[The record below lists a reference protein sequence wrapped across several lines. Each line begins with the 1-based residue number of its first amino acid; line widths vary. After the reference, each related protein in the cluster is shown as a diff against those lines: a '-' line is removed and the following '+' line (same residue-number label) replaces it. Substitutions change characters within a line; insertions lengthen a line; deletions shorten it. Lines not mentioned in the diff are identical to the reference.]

1 MHPGSGL
8 TVNLHDQTPMKRVIF
23 FLIVLCA
30 FSAHGQRK
38 YPNLQGIGL
47 RVGSPTGVTYKKY
60 VTKWNALEFN
70 VGTVPRDWN
79 RTYYQ
84 NQFNAWGKYDNYIY
98 LSHLVESV
106 VYFQGRYLMHFNIP
120 VEGTTGRLNWY
131 WGLGGL
137 AKIAAVRYTYAD
149 PEASPTTQVTNVTD
163 LDIGPEGI
171 IGGEYTFEDIPMA
184 VFVETSLVVELV
196 DRPGAAR
203 MFGGIGVR
211 YNFH

>member
-1 MHPGSGL
+1 MKQIL
-8 TVNLHDQTPMKRVIF
+8 TAI
-23 FLIVLCA
+23 IVLLA
-30 FSAHGQRK
+30 LSAEAQRK

-47 RVGSPTGVTYKKY
+47 RLGSPNGVTYKKY
-60 VTKWNALEFN
+60 VSKWNALEFI

-98 LSHLVESV
+98 LSHTVESV
-106 VYFQGRYLMHFNIP
+106 VYLQGRYLMHFNVP
-120 VEGTTGRLNWY
+120 LEGTTGRLNWY
-131 WGLGGL
+131 WGIGGM
-137 AKIAAVRYTYAD
+137 AKIARVQYHYAD
-149 PEASPTTQVTNVTD
+149 LEASPTSQFTNVTD

-171 IGGEYTFEDIPMA
+171 IGAEYTVEDIPMA
-184 VFVETSLVVELV
+184 IFAETSLMIELI